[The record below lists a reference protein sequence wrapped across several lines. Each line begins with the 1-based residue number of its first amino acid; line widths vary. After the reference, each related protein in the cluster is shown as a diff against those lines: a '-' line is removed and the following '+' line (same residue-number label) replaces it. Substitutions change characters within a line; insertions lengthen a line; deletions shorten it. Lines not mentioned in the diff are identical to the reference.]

1 MTRCTAHLRRTL
13 VAALVT
19 AALLGGVAQQAGAQ
33 QPPSDYWEVPPPTSP
48 IKPEQAA
55 PWDLDPWTSVGF
67 VAVAACAALAW
78 RVAGRND
85 TPADAEPP
93 DRA

>member
-1 MTRCTAHLRRTL
+1 MTRRTAHLRRTL
-13 VAALVT
+13 VAALIA
-19 AALLGGVAQQAGAQ
+19 AALLGGATLPAGSQ

-48 IKPEQAA
+48 IKPPSAA

-67 VAVAACAALAW
+67 VAVVACAALAW
-78 RVAGRND
+78 RMAGRGD
-85 TPADAEPP
+85 APADPEPP